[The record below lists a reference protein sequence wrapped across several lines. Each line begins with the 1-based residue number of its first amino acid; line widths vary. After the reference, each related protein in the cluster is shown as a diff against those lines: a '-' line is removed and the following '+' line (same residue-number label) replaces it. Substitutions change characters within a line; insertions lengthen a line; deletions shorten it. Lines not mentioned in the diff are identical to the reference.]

1 MEKDSPT
8 TLPPLSREQVAALQE
23 VAEIAA
29 IQAGHALSSLSKIPI
44 HISTPE
50 VAVLRLSEIPTL
62 FGGLD
67 APAIGV
73 LVPFQGD
80 MEGNGLLLFPEK
92 GVRELEGALI
102 GLPIH
107 ARDDLRRSAFAE
119 IGNILTGKLLT
130 VLSTLS
136 EKIVV
141 NLPPLVIQDMAGA
154 ILDAILAE
162 VGAWTDEVTV
172 IVFKLS
178 DPGGANLV
186 RSVLIPGRAG
196 IELFLEAAGRLK
208 QGP

>member
-1 MEKDSPT
+1 MEKDRPT
-8 TLPPLSREQVAALQE
+8 TSPPLSREQVAALQE
-23 VAEIAA
+23 VAAIAA
-29 IQAGHALSSLSKIPI
+29 MQAGNALSSLSRIPVQ
-44 HISTPE
+44 ISAPE
-50 VAVLRLSEIPTL
+50 VSVLRLSEIPTL

-92 GVRELEGALI
+92 GIRELEGALL
-102 GLPIH
+102 GLPIP
-107 ARDDLRRSAFAE
+107 AGDDLRRSAFAE

-162 VGAWTDEVTV
+162 VGARTDEVTV
-172 IVFKLS
+172 LVFKLS
-178 DPGGANLV
+178 DPDGANLV
-186 RSVLIPGRAG
+186 RSVLIPGSAG

-208 QGP
+208 KDS